1 VSPATRLLHSDLDA
15 SPIALAAASRPARVD
30 APLFQWML
38 RVACTLEF
46 VGHGAF
52 GLITKAGWVPY
63 FAVVGFPEWLAYRLM
78 PVIGTVDV
86 TLGLVVALRPVRA
99 ALLYMALWGFLTA
112 LMRPLSGE
120 PVWELLERTPN
131 WAVPL
136 AFLYV
141 RGIGRSWR
149 EWLS

>member
-1 VSPATRLLHSDLDA
+1 
-15 SPIALAAASRPARVD
+15 
-30 APLFQWML
+30 ML

-52 GLITKAGWVPY
+52 GILTKEAWVPY
-63 FAVVGFPEWLAYRLM
+63 FAVVGIPEWLAYRLM
-78 PVIGTVDV
+78 PLIGTVDI

-99 ALLYMALWGFLTA
+99 ALLYMAFWGFLTA
-112 LMRPLSGE
+112 TVRPLSGE
-120 PVWELLERTPN
+120 PLWEFVERTPN

-141 RGIGRSWR
+141 RGLGRSWQ